1 MVSVYEGVRTTTS
14 LRQVAVGAF
23 PPEKCNFIV
32 FLPKR
37 TILSQINAVATRL
50 SFY

>member
-1 MVSVYEGVRTTTS
+1 MSVYEGVRTTSS
-14 LRQVAVGAF
+14 LWQVAIGAF

-32 FLPKR
+32 FLAKSD
-37 TILSQINAVATRL
+37 ILSQVEAVATRL